1 MLKKTSHR
9 ILTLVFGL
17 GALRLLRKLYKL
29 YRQKPLDPAGLE
41 INSFEGRQRL
51 ADEFTEL
58 FKAFMAYLKDQDVW
72 DSPSKKTQNAA
83 LRSLTVQ
90 FVLEQTKQTHILDL
104 SKDIRES
111 KWFGHNKYY
120 RPTQGMIVDRI
131 GYNSVCIEVFKK
143 AQANP
148 ALTQVDYDPFLR
160 KLIVELTVV
169 LEDFTRKNR
178 TFFFPARA

>member
-58 FKAFMAYLKDQDVW
+58 FKGVYGLFERPRCLGLTFEKD
-72 DSPSKKTQNAA
+72 PKC
-83 LRSLTVQ
+83 
-90 FVLEQTKQTHILDL
+90 
-104 SKDIRES
+104 
-111 KWFGHNKYY
+111 
-120 RPTQGMIVDRI
+120 RP
-131 GYNSVCIEVFKK
+131 
-143 AQANP
+143 A
-148 ALTQVDYDPFLR
+148 
-160 KLIVELTVV
+160 
-169 LEDFTRKNR
+169 
-178 TFFFPARA
+178 